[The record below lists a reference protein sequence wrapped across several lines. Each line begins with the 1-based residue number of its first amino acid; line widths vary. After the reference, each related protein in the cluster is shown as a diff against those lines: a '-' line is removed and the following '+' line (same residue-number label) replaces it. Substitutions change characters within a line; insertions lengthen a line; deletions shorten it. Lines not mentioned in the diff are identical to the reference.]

1 MKRGLKGILSFLMV
15 FMLCVGM
22 FAVSGVDTVKAKD
35 DVTTGS
41 TEGTAYA
48 ILTGSGS
55 LIFFRSNEVY
65 SEGAGQ
71 VAYDINGTMYKGR
84 IYKDIETHSAENW
97 HNSKWY
103 GQRTSIKNVRV
114 ADGQM
119 IKPIDCRYWF
129 LDCSNMDTCDLS
141 RVDTSN
147 VVNMESMF
155 SGCSNLKNLNISGL
169 NTSKVTYMNDMF
181 SGCKKLKSLDLSS
194 FDTSK
199 VISMAQLLDGCS
211 DLREI
216 TFGRNI
222 SLYRY
227 NPYYFPTPSYTLST
241 GKWVREDGE
250 YGPFTPEE
258 LCANYTSAMAGTWV
272 WEAKELPYAVFDSE
286 TGTLSFVRAKE
297 IHDNNT
303 NGTVK
308 SISGGEYTGRI
319 FTVNESSTGNNRTW
333 SSIASQVKKVVFVDE
348 IKPKSTASWF
358 YQFSNCTTMD
368 LKKLNMSECTNMS
381 KMFSYCGGLTSL
393 DLSHFDTSKVTSF
406 EWLFRDCW
414 RLKSLNVSGWKTS
427 NVKNMILTFAGLSGL
442 KSLDVNHFDTRNV
455 TDIYNCFYGDSGLTT
470 LDLSNWKTPK
480 AKSFLQMFISCSNLE
495 TLDISGLDVRSVTDM
510 RSMFS
515 GCSKL
520 KSVKLSENFSF
531 KGNNITNIGYQ
542 AVLPTPSSN
551 APYTGKWIRDDK
563 AEGPFTPEQ
572 LRDNYTSA
580 MAGTWV
586 WEERDPNGYVVFDA
600 NGGGFTNGA
609 VTKLTFAESEG
620 ISPFITLDEDVTK
633 FPGRFLLGWSE
644 DASATSPT
652 YEPGVEINIAE
663 LEKTK
668 TLYAIWT
675 AEGTTRYHVEHQQQ
689 NYGLD
694 GYTLTEKERLY
705 GEAGSSVTPEVKS
718 YDGFAVPS
726 TQTVT
731 LAADGSTVVTYK
743 YDRLQYTV
751 HFDGNGATSG
761 QLADQKFLIGV
772 GGTLRPNNYSKK
784 GSIFTG
790 WNTAPDGSGTSY
802 TNGANVVDLTTEH
815 GSTVTLYAQWLD
827 NKDHATEPTDGAVR
841 VTLKAGQTVVIPD
854 LPAGTSYTIRE
865 VDNPQGWTFDH
876 TDGETGTILANQTN
890 SATVYNV
897 YHAVG
902 SIPLQINKELVDG
915 LTGESKPIEAG
926 KFTFALIK
934 SDGSQIQLASN
945 EATDNEKVI
954 YDDEGNE
961 VNNPNYGK
969 AIVTFDPIAYDE
981 SDIGKTYTYRIG
993 EVNTPEGY
1001 TASDPIN
1008 VTVSIADAG
1017 QGQLDITAQYDNNQ
1031 TITNTDNSGGKLEIK
1046 KLVSGSAPEGAEFT
1060 FKVDLTDETGKTY
1073 TDTVNGKKSDESN
1086 VSITSG
1092 ETVSLHA
1099 DESVVFNLPA
1109 GIGYTVSEQTQD
1121 GWTLVQSSGETGTIV
1136 SEQTSTATFTNAY
1149 NVEGTV
1155 TLEADKVLTGKDLT
1169 ANEFTFEVL
1178 DADGN
1183 VVATGT
1189 NDADGKVSLVIP
1201 YTADDVGNTYEYTVH
1216 EVKPEGDTF
1225 GVTYDET
1232 IYGVSVAVSAEGGK
1246 IVGNVSITDAD
1257 KMTFTNTYNAETD
1270 ITVSG
1275 KKVLE
1280 GREFRDSDKWT
1291 FNLSSEDGPLPEE
1304 TSVEISPINGDT
1316 FSFTIPFSV
1325 ADMDG
1330 AQTKEFTYKVT
1341 ESGSVLFVANDKSE
1355 KTFKVRVTDT
1365 KDGILKAELVDADNL
1380 DLTFTNK
1387 ATVTL
1392 PATGSTTAIVLT
1404 IVGVVVIAGGLF
1416 FLLRKRKDDDE
1427 DE

>member
-1 MKRGLKGILSFLMV
+1 MQKYIKKYGGISVMKKWNRRIFSFLLALLMCLSIMNIISPVTEVYAAETIIDSGVSRCGDCPWRVTSDGKLIFGKEGETHTLGPLPSYDGWYYRPWCRYINAQFIPSDAAVHARYVSFEGNVILKGPLSKWLYDNDGKQRWGEISSIDFENTNVSQLNNYAY
-15 FMLCVGM
+15 LCYFANGISGFNTDRFPGTGVTDFSYM
-22 FAVSGVDTVKAKD
+22 FCRSSMNGVDVSD
-35 DVTTGS
+35 
-41 TEGTAYA
+41 
-48 ILTGSGS
+48 
-55 LIFFRSNEVY
+55 
-65 SEGAGQ
+65 
-71 VAYDINGTMYKGR
+71 
-84 IYKDIETHSAENW
+84 
-97 HNSKWY
+97 
-103 GQRTSIKNVRV
+103 
-114 ADGQM
+114 
-119 IKPIDCRYWF
+119 
-129 LDCSNMDTCDLS
+129 MDKS
-141 RVDTSN
+141 
-147 VVNMESMF
+147 
-155 SGCSNLKNLNISGL
+155 SGL
-169 NTSKVTYMNDMF
+169 NFTYMFHSVDTRHLDISGFDTRNATKMKGMF
-181 SGCKKLKSLDLSS
+181 STVYA
-194 FDTSK
+194 DTS
-199 VISMAQLLDGCS
+199 IES
-211 DLREI
+211 I
-216 TFGRNI
+216 TLGPNFRFKGNNI
-222 SLYRY
+222 EDSKEWAIL
-227 NPYYFPTPSYTLST
+227 PTPPMPLTT
-241 GKWVREDGE
+241 GKWVRVDDDSIV
-250 YGPFTPEE
+250 YSPEE
-258 LCANYTSAMAGTWV
+258 LQEVYDANPDAMAGTWT
-272 WEAKELPYAVFDSE
+272 WELAPNS
-286 TGTLSFVRAKE
+286 SW
-297 IHDNNT
+297 
-303 NGTVK
+303 VK
-308 SISGGEYTGRI
+308 I
-319 FTVNESSTGNNRTW
+319 
-333 SSIASQVKKVVFVDE
+333 
-348 IKPKSTASWF
+348 
-358 YQFSNCTTMD
+358 
-368 LKKLNMSECTNMS
+368 
-381 KMFSYCGGLTSL
+381 
-393 DLSHFDTSKVTSF
+393 
-406 EWLFRDCW
+406 
-414 RLKSLNVSGWKTS
+414 
-427 NVKNMILTFAGLSGL
+427 
-442 KSLDVNHFDTRNV
+442 
-455 TDIYNCFYGDSGLTT
+455 
-470 LDLSNWKTPK
+470 
-480 AKSFLQMFISCSNLE
+480 
-495 TLDISGLDVRSVTDM
+495 
-510 RSMFS
+510 
-515 GCSKL
+515 
-520 KSVKLSENFSF
+520 
-531 KGNNITNIGYQ
+531 
-542 AVLPTPSSN
+542 
-551 APYTGKWIRDDK
+551 
-563 AEGPFTPEQ
+563 
-572 LRDNYTSA
+572 
-580 MAGTWV
+580 
-586 WEERDPNGYVVFDA
+586 DA
-600 NGGGFTNGA
+600 NGGYCGTSFLKCVNGNMNVRVPSAGRYTN
-609 VTKLTFAESEG
+609 
-620 ISPFITLDEDVTK
+620 
-633 FPGRFLLGWSE
+633 RWLLGWSL
-644 DASATSPT
+644 DPNATEPDYLPGET
-652 YEPGVEINIAE
+652 YEIGVPGQTVTI
-663 LEKTK
+663 
-668 TLYAIWT
+668 YAVWT
-675 AEGTTRYHVEHQQQ
+675 QDGVTRYRGLHYLENLEGGYSWNPTDTDVYFGEVGSEVEVPVR
-689 NYGLD
+689 NY
-694 GYTLTEKERLY
+694 ENC
-705 GEAGSSVTPEVKS
+705 AIPEVK
-718 YDGFAVPS
+718 
-726 TQTVT
+726 TVT
-731 LAADGSTVVTYK
+731 ITGDGNASVTYEYK
-743 YDRLQYTV
+743 RLRYSIA
-751 HFDGNGATSG
+751 FDGNGATSG
-761 QLADQKFLIGV
+761 QMTNQDMVVGIGSV
-772 GGTLRPNNYSKK
+772 LQPNTYSKK

-902 SIPLQINKELVDG
+902 SIPLQINKVLVDG

-981 SDIGKTYTYRIG
+981 KDIGKTYTYRIG

-1136 SEQTSTATFTNAY
+1136 SGETSTATFTNAY

-1169 ANEFTFEVL
+1169 ANEFTFVVE

-1189 NDADGKVSLVIP
+1189 NDAEGKVSLVIP
-1201 YTADDVGNTYEYTVH
+1201 YTAEDVGNTYEYTVH

-1232 IYGVSVAVSAEGGK
+1232 IYGVSVAVSADNGK

-1304 TSVEISPINGDT
+1304 TSVEITPINGDT

-1416 FLLRKRKDDDE
+1416 FLLRKKKDDDE